1 MANTKSAKKAS
12 KRNEKNRVKNLSRR
26 TAIKTA
32 VKKVLLAIEKGDSAE
47 NTQNLLG
54 DVAAR
59 LARAKNKNV
68 MHSNTASRKLSRLAK
83 KVAQANQVAVAK

>member
-12 KRNEKNRVKNLSRR
+12 KRSEKNRVKNLTRR

-32 VKKVLLAIEKGDSAE
+32 VKKVLVAIEKGESVE
-47 NTQNLLG
+47 TTQTLLS

-68 MHSNTASRKLSRLAK
+68 MHQNTVSRKLSRLAK
-83 KVAQANQVAVAK
+83 KVAHATHAAAK